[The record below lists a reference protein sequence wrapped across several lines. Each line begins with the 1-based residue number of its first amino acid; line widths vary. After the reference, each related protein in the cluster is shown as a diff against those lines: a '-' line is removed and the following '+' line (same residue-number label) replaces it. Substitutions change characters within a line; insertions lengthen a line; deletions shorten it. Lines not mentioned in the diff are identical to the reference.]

1 MFRPVTT
8 VRSPPSPGPLWSLRH
23 HLELNFFCWPSD
35 QTKSAPGCNII
46 FAVYI
51 CINWWRLLLVTSMIR
66 SCNMMWFRRPHC
78 CCCLAV
84 LAKNSYVAVAMY
96 SSIWFDTRSKYGIVV
111 TKLTGLILIQ
121 KVSKNIMYIINN
133 LTSNRVSFL
142 LKIYIPEVLRI
153 NSRKKGLD
161 SVQSYVCILRRY
173 FTYCGYVC

>member
-1 MFRPVTT
+1 
-8 VRSPPSPGPLWSLRH
+8 
-23 HLELNFFCWPSD
+23 
-35 QTKSAPGCNII
+35 
-46 FAVYI
+46 
-51 CINWWRLLLVTSMIR
+51 
-66 SCNMMWFRRPHC
+66 MMWFRRPHC

-84 LAKNSYVAVAMY
+84 LAKNSYVAVERY
-96 SSIWFDTRSKYGIVV
+96 SGIWFDTRSKYGIVV

-161 SVQSYVCILRRY
+161 SVQSYVCILSRY
-173 FTYCGYVC
+173 FTYCGYVK